1 MAKAIPAREAA
12 TSGADG
18 GQDEKTT
25 DESPLENATMFLR
38 LTSKVQPSDTKILH
52 RQQSTNI
59 Y

>member
-1 MAKAIPAREAA
+1 MAKAIPAREVA

-18 GQDEKTT
+18 VQIKKRRMKALLKTKHCFYAPT
-25 DESPLENATMFLR
+25 A
-38 LTSKVQPSDTKILH
+38 KVQPSDTKILH

>member
-18 GQDEKTT
+18 GQIRKTT

-59 Y
+59 C